1 MTLRLLPIYALLCL
15 ALFSCSKPVKSFCF
29 KELDP
34 EYGLNSAVTFSLE
47 INDTIDPQQMDL
59 SARLS
64 DYNDDENGEI
74 PLILQITSPSGAMG
88 CDTLCL
94 LFGKRSADESI
105 IRNNGHITINRTYRK
120 NIIIRESGV
129 WNFSI
134 SPYKEKGSNHIFKKI
149 TGLGIFFKKEER

>member
-15 ALFSCSKPVKSFCF
+15 TLFSCNKPVKSFCF
-29 KELDP
+29 RELDA
-34 EYGLNSAVTFSLE
+34 ECGLNSAVTFSLE
-47 INDTIDPQQMDL
+47 INDTINPQQMDL
-59 SARLS
+59 SARLY
-64 DYNDDENGEI
+64 DHNDDENGEI

-94 LFGKRSADESI
+94 LFGKRSADDSI
-105 IRNNGHITINRTYRK
+105 IRKNGFITINRTYRK
-120 NIIIRESGV
+120 NIIIREAGV

-134 SPYKEKGSNHIFKKI
+134 SPYKEKENNHIFDKI